1 MFLRFINFLTPSR
14 NSDSNSQSGR
24 SSPRDNSSSL
34 AAVESALKNY
44 NEGSSEYKVLS
55 MLKNLQAQVEGTLAV
70 GSKSIGNAIFKMFDY
85 IDDKLPKKEVD
96 QLRFYNKRGF
106 SVYDKYLILREV
118 NRELNEQMS

>member
-1 MFLRFINFLTPSR
+1 
-14 NSDSNSQSGR
+14 
-24 SSPRDNSSSL
+24 
-34 AAVESALKNY
+34 
-44 NEGSSEYKVLS
+44 